1 MTEAQDSSA
10 IPPDDVAAAE
20 LARNMRAF
28 KNGANWFYWIAGLS
42 IVNSVV
48 SLAQGTLGFIVGLGV
63 TQIVDAIARAI
74 LAENTEAA
82 GMVRIIALGASVFF
96 AGFFALFG
104 WLANRGQ
111 GWALLV
117 GMVLYLLDG
126 LLFVLVQDWLSL
138 AFHGFALYCMFQ
150 GYTALRKLK
159 ALLPPT
165 SAQPAAFG
173 PNI

>member
-1 MTEAQDSSA
+1 MTEAQGSMA
-10 IPPDDVAAAE
+10 VPPGDVAAAE
-20 LARNMRAF
+20 FAKNTRAF
-28 KNGANWFYWIAGLS
+28 RNGANWFYWIAGLS
-42 IVNSVV
+42 IVNSLV

-63 TQIVDAIARAI
+63 TQVVDAIARAI

-150 GYTALRKLK
+150 GYTALRRLK
-159 ALLPPT
+159 ALVPPT